1 MGRILTD
8 LWTIVTQS
16 IREMDDP
23 HQRVL
28 WMLGFVVVSFIIVL
42 SLTALAF
49 GFVENLIQII
59 GDTITQTAIGEF
71 PEVVEKQYLYSMY
84 GKRVGY
90 VKVIEATDVYDQFV
104 LDINAAIQEAFD
116 LGIGVADIKY
126 IVVELRSSV
135 TYSALVI
142 FDDRRKLDPPD

>member
-59 GDTITQTAIGEF
+59 EDTITQTTIGEF
-71 PEVVEKQYLYSMY
+71 PEVVEK
-84 GKRVGY
+84 
-90 VKVIEATDVYDQFV
+90 
-104 LDINAAIQEAFD
+104 
-116 LGIGVADIKY
+116 
-126 IVVELRSSV
+126 
-135 TYSALVI
+135 
-142 FDDRRKLDPPD
+142 